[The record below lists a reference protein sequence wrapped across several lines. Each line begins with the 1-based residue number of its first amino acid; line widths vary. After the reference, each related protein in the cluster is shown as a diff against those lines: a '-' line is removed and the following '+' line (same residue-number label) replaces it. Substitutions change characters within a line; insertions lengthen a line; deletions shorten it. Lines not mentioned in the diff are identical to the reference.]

1 MKSSSETLKDAL
13 IRVGDGHYADLLSPE
28 AQKLTKAKITD
39 FMNSKST
46 HTFST
51 ETVKSLRKFAK
62 QRMKDGKSIFP
73 YEKMEGIQH
82 NDADDHM
89 GGGTW

>member
-1 MKSSSETLKDAL
+1 MKSSETLKDAL
-13 IRVGDGHYADLLSPE
+13 TRVGDAEYIPLLSAE

-46 HTFST
+46 HTVSMD
-51 ETVKSLRKFAK
+51 TVKSLRKFAK
-62 QRMKDGKSIFP
+62 QRMRDGKSIFP
-73 YEKMEGIQH
+73 YEKMEGIEH